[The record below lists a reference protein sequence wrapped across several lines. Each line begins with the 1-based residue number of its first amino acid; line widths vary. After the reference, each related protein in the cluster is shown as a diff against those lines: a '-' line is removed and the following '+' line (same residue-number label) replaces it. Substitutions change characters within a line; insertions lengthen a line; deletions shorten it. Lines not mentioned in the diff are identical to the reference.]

1 MGFRVVGGPK
11 TLSINPTPFT
21 NRAPGL
27 GGSTCFKELAWNLSM
42 VKPRSSN
49 TPPLEKQEHQQEE
62 RDKLERPRGEQKTMQ
77 ETIGD
82 HCERGTGKLQ
92 EDLVHDSFLE
102 SVILE

>member
-1 MGFRVVGGPK
+1 MKGICCKGSRHKPPASRHLTASPV
-11 TLSINPTPFT
+11 
-21 NRAPGL
+21 
-27 GGSTCFKELAWNLSM
+27 GGSTCFKEFAWNLSM

-92 EDLVHDSFLE
+92 EDLAHDSFLE
-102 SVILE
+102 SAILE